1 MTSLLSVIRLDL
13 AASCCSV
20 GVSLICNQHLLY
32 LGKVLSLSFS
42 VSDSLLVCVMFANL
56 CMIYAIF
63 MFQALTNNECSNH
76 SFGSLGSSSDKES
89 EVCAV
94 TFLNNIHNFNVET
107 CWYFQL
113 LLVRIDLYIS
123 SRLVKFNLCLGRS
136 CIFISSW
143 RAIIWCVFVFAFL

>member
-20 GVSLICNQHLLY
+20 GVSLICNQHLLH
-32 LGKVLSLSFS
+32 LGKVLSLC
-42 VSDSLLVCVMFANL
+42 VSLSLPLSQSQPVYWFVSICANL

-89 EVCAV
+89 EVCSV
-94 TFLNNIHNFNVET
+94 TFLANIHI
-107 CWYFQL
+107 L
-113 LLVRIDLYIS
+113 LLKHVLNLHNRQFQFQGFTSDLRLITFYQIS
-123 SRLVKFNLCLGRS
+123 SKCTWGM
-136 CIFISSW
+136 
-143 RAIIWCVFVFAFL
+143 AFL